1 MKTDEKN
8 KRLRYPLKNIP
19 DGTAKGFE
27 ITDENARFSIFIA
40 RNGSSVFAYENSC
53 PHTGSPLDWVPD
65 QFFCKNGKNLMCA
78 THGAIF
84 EVDTGLCIDGPCIGD
99 SLRSLEANILEGEV
113 VITF

>member
-1 MKTDEKN
+1 
-8 KRLRYPLKNIP
+8 
-19 DGTAKGFE
+19 
-27 ITDENARFSIFIA
+27 
-40 RNGSSVFAYENSC
+40 
-53 PHTGSPLDWVPD
+53 
-65 QFFCKNGKNLMCA
+65 MCA